1 MPIARAFA
9 ALAGTL
15 LICSAAI
22 AGGPTPINVG
32 NFVWND
38 IDADGIQDANEPGI
52 AGVVVQ
58 P

>member
-1 MPIARAFA
+1 
-9 ALAGTL
+9 
-15 LICSAAI
+15 
-22 AGGPTPINVG
+22 VG
-32 NFVWND
+32 NFGWND